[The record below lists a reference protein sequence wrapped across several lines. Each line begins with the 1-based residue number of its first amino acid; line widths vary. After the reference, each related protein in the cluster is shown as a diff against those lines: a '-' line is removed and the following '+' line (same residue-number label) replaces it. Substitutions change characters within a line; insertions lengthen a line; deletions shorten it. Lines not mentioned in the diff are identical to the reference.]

1 MRESFTWAGARS
13 LIGAIAVLL
22 IIPVAYA
29 DDADDVRAVINAYIS
44 TETDLEEQAKLM
56 TDDRTYIVGGTRHT
70 DNVANMRG
78 HIAGQELNRTLDPD
92 GKLMVTMEDLLIR
105 VNGDT
110 AVASFYRYWNYIP
123 GAEAVRAGRDGNAP
137 GPQASTVV
145 LAKDGRDWK
154 IVHTH
159 ISPMGGN

>member
-44 TETDLEEQAKLM
+44 TETDLEE
-56 TDDRTYIVGGTRHT
+56 TDDRTYIVAGTRHT

-78 HIAGQELNRTLDPD
+78 QIAGQALNRELDPD

-105 VNGDT
+105 INGDT
-110 AVASFYRYWNYIP
+110 AVASFYRYWNFVP
-123 GAEAVRAGRDGNAP
+123 GADAVRAGRSGNAP
-137 GPQASTVV
+137 GPQVSTVV

>member
-1 MRESFTWAGARS
+1 MKESFKWAGARS

-29 DDADDVRAVINAYIS
+29 DDTDDVRAVINAYIS
-44 TETDLEEQAKLM
+44 TESDLEEQAKLM
-56 TDDRTYIVGGTRHT
+56 TDDRTYIVGGARHT

-78 HIAGQELNRTLDPD
+78 QIAGQALNRALDPD
-92 GKLMVTMEDLLIR
+92 GKMMVTMEDLLIR
-105 VNGDT
+105 VNDNT
-110 AVASFYRYWNYIP
+110 AVASFYRHWNYVP
-123 GAEAVRAGRDGNAP
+123 GADAVRAGRSGNAP
-137 GPQASTVV
+137 GPQVSTVV
-145 LAKDGRDWK
+145 LAKMGGGWK